1 MDDHHS
7 VRVTIFGHEYTIRGE
22 ADPDYI
28 RELANYV
35 DEKMKEIERN
45 TSLNLPLKVS
55 ILAAINL
62 ADEIFRLRATRNFK
76 GATAAGGAEDG
87 GEVLQVDREAVN
99 SLFNRIEEVL
109 KSP

>member
-28 RELANYV
+28 RELAGYI

-45 TSLNLPLKVS
+45 TRLNIPLKVS
-55 ILAAINL
+55 ILTAINL
-62 ADEIFRLRATRNFK
+62 ADEIFRLRAARNSK
-76 GATAAGGAEDG
+76 IASGSEAADSGVGI
-87 GEVLQVDREAVN
+87 LQLDREAVA
-99 SLFNRIEEVL
+99 SLAARIEEAL
-109 KSP
+109 KGQ